1 VIDSRL
7 LRQARRT
14 SGATRSLA
22 LSLGLS
28 LAAGL
33 LAVGQAWLLSQ
44 IIAAVFLDGSDAASL
59 RRPLIALTAIV
70 GLRAVVALGSSVA
83 AGSTAVRVK
92 GDLRLALLERVLSL
106 GPAFAQGEQTG
117 ELTAT
122 AIQGIESLDAY
133 FRLYLPQMAAA
144 AVIPLTLVLLAFP
157 VDPLSAGIWLATAP
171 LIPVF
176 MVLIGRAA
184 EALTQRQFDLLQ
196 RLSAHFLDVLQ
207 GLATLRQL
215 GQSRRQGRVIE
226 RVSDAYRQSTMGVLR
241 VAFLSALV
249 LELVATVSTA
259 IVAVA
264 IGLRLLYGRM
274 SFQPALFILILTPE
288 FYLPLRTLGQRFH
301 ASASGVAA
309 ANRIFEI
316 LSLPGLEARSMSRE
330 TDGGP
335 RPSVPAIVLDNVGYS
350 YGEGRTG
357 LQGVSLSIDAGATVA
372 LVGRSG
378 AGKSTIAH
386 LLLGFLR
393 PQAGRVTAG
402 GIELDEWPLSEW
414 RRHVAWVPQAPHLFH
429 DSIEANLRL
438 ARPQASQEDVTAA
451 AEAAF
456 LHDFIASLPE
466 GYRTMI
472 GEGGERLSGGQAQRL
487 ALARAFLRDAPVLIL
502 DEPTSSID
510 PELEQMLQ
518 ESTERLMRG
527 RTVLVIAHRLATVRR
542 ADRIVVLEGGAVV
555 EAGRHAELMAL
566 DGVYRSLV
574 TPSSGAW

>member
-249 LELVATVSTA
+249 LELIATVSTA

-574 TPSSGAW
+574 TPLSGAW

>member
-1 VIDSRL
+1 
-7 LRQARRT
+7 
-14 SGATRSLA
+14 
-22 LSLGLS
+22 
-28 LAAGL
+28 
-33 LAVGQAWLLSQ
+33 
-44 IIAAVFLDGSDAASL
+44 
-59 RRPLIALTAIV
+59 
-70 GLRAVVALGSSVA
+70 
-83 AGSTAVRVK
+83 
-92 GDLRLALLERVLSL
+92 
-106 GPAFAQGEQTG
+106 
-117 ELTAT
+117 
-122 AIQGIESLDAY
+122 
-133 FRLYLPQMAAA
+133 
-144 AVIPLTLVLLAFP
+144 
-157 VDPLSAGIWLATAP
+157 
-171 LIPVF
+171 
-176 MVLIGRAA
+176 
-184 EALTQRQFDLLQ
+184 
-196 RLSAHFLDVLQ
+196 
-207 GLATLRQL
+207 
-215 GQSRRQGRVIE
+215 
-226 RVSDAYRQSTMGVLR
+226 
-241 VAFLSALV
+241 
-249 LELVATVSTA
+249 
-259 IVAVA
+259 
-264 IGLRLLYGRM
+264 M

-316 LSLPGLEARSMSRE
+316 LSLPGHEARSMSRE
-330 TDGGP
+330 ADGDP

-574 TPSSGAW
+574 TPLSGAW